1 MAQHQENAMNGV
13 FCAGEMYQVTG
24 GHRLRVV
31 SVTPDSAVEDV
42 LLVLQD
48 EDGGPQDFQL
58 VTEFSRRNPELVT
71 VVH

>member
-1 MAQHQENAMNGV
+1 MDGV
-13 FCAGEMYQVTG
+13 FHVGETYQVSG
-24 GHRLRVV
+24 GHRLRIV

-58 VTEFSRRNPELVT
+58 VSEFHRRSPELVT
-71 VVH
+71 TVH